1 MKLINVFHKIL
12 HLSWLACQGKGL
24 WYSFRVVWNQT
35 NLFLFQASTPKPEST
50 TPSKRVM
57 AGGVVMEETKAGHGP
72 EAKSGKMVSNIVH
85 WRNYLHVVVVVDFFS
100 LFLQWILFL
109 SLVLYI
115 PVFVNRYL
123 LYLLSIKIFDNSEE
137 NLILKRSVLFIK
149 ISRER
154 FLQTPAG
161 CWIFYRVHFSLWCEI
176 RFLFLWH

>member
-1 MKLINVFHKIL
+1 MSFTRFSNSPSIMVS
-12 HLSWLACQGKGL
+12 LSGKGFVIL
-24 WYSFRVVWNQT
+24 IQSGVKSDQFI
-35 NLFLFQASTPKPEST
+35 LFQASTPKPEST

-176 RFLFLWH
+176 RFLLLWH

>member
-1 MKLINVFHKIL
+1 MVCDTHSEWCEIRPIYFYFRPPLLNQSPPPHPNA
-12 HLSWLACQGKGL
+12 SWPAGLLWKKQRLVTDQRPNQGKWWVIL
-24 WYSFRVVWNQT
+24 FTEEIIFMLLLLLIS
-35 NLFLFQASTPKPEST
+35 FLF
-50 TPSKRVM
+50 
-57 AGGVVMEETKAGHGP
+57 
-72 EAKSGKMVSNIVH
+72 
-85 WRNYLHVVVVVDFFS
+85 
-100 LFLQWILFL
+100 FLQWILFL

-123 LYLLSIKIFDNSEE
+123 LYLLSIKMFDNSEE

-176 RFLFLWH
+176 RFLLLWH